1 MYYNATPNDAI
12 RVIDLARKD
21 LKEIVSEV
29 VREEIES
36 LKSFLSYPAIVDTEY
51 LTREQAA
58 KKLHITLPTLGAWTK
73 AGRIKSYKI
82 ARRVL
87 YKPEDI
93 EEALHEQPRYV
104 RK

>member
-1 MYYNATPNDAI
+1 MKYNSNQNDTI
-12 RVIDLARKD
+12 RIIDLVRKD
-21 LKEIVSEV
+21 MKEIVSEV
-29 VREEIES
+29 VREEIEA
-36 LKSFLSYPAIVDTEY
+36 LKSFLNYPAIVNKEY

-58 KKLHITLPTLGAWTK
+58 KKLYVTLPTLRAWTK
-73 AGRIKSYKI
+73 TGRIKSYKI

-93 EEALHEQPRYV
+93 DNALREQPRYV

>member
-1 MYYNATPNDAI
+1 MNYNSTQNDAI

-29 VREEIES
+29 VREEIEA
-36 LKSFLSYPAIVDTEY
+36 LKSFLNYPAIVDKEY
-51 LTREQAA
+51 LTRDQAA
-58 KKLHITLPTLGAWTK
+58 KKLHVTLPTLRAWTK
-73 AGRIKSYKI
+73 NGRIKAYKI

-93 EEALHEQPRYV
+93 ENALREQPKYF